1 MYPRSGY
8 NSPGAFDLRISQG
21 KYTPTSLG
29 EAHMRVTETAS
40 DLERV
45 ERIINE
51 GFPCI
56 KNGPFRPVVAFVATF
71 TCMKQKKNNV
81 VSGPN

>member
-21 KYTPTSLG
+21 KYKASSLG
-29 EAHMRVTETAS
+29 TVHMRVTETEL
-40 DLERV
+40 DLDRIA
-45 ERIINE
+45 RIINE

-71 TCMKQKKNNV
+71 TCMLQKNRNV
-81 VSGPN
+81 VRK